1 MMREREWIDRFVR
14 PRAPRADAGGTLL
27 GPGDDAALLAIPP
40 GDVAVLT
47 VDGLIEGRHFLGP
60 WLEDDELAARLVA
73 VTVSDLAAMGA
84 NPLGILL
91 SLETPDLPGRLGD
104 RFFAGLDR
112 ILPRAGLLLGGN
124 VVRTDGPLAL
134 TATAIGSVRPDC
146 ALRRDAARAGDV
158 IAVSGLPGR
167 AAAAR
172 ERISQ
177 GHLLTAAERAPWVL
191 PPDRTRL
198 GKALGA
204 GGIGAAIDVSDG
216 LLSDLQALLEASGHG
231 ATLELA
237 ALARACTAEGIP
249 LATSLGGGED
259 YELCVTG
266 DRERIERAFD
276 ASGESPPIYL
286 GEVRALKGIETH
298 LDGAVI
304 ELDAPGWDPFR

>member
-191 PPDRTRL
+191 PPRSDPPREGARRRWDRGCDRCL
-198 GKALGA
+198 RRIALGSA
-204 GGIGAAIDVSDG
+204 GAPRGERSRRD
-216 LLSDLQALLEASGHG
+216 
-231 ATLELA
+231 
-237 ALARACTAEGIP
+237 ARARLTRSGVRGRGDP
-249 LATSLGGGED
+249 TRDLPRRRGG
-259 YELCVTG
+259 L
-266 DRERIERAFD
+266 
-276 ASGESPPIYL
+276 
-286 GEVRALKGIETH
+286 
-298 LDGAVI
+298 
-304 ELDAPGWDPFR
+304 